1 MNSQSEKQI
10 ATATNLEKA
19 WCEAFQI
26 RKAFIDHFDRSV
38 PVELLSF
45 THQRLDA
52 ILALDQSASAVI
64 TESKIIERAAV
75 ARPSWRWVS
84 AILGVFFLIAGGLLR
99 STTASHFIQA
109 QRDLLLG
116 MLIGSLLQ
124 TGVVFA
130 SRRAWDRYLWLK
142 WFSHQ

>member
-10 ATATNLEKA
+10 APATNLERA

-26 RKAFIDHFDRSV
+26 RKAFIDHFDQSV
-38 PVELLSF
+38 PLELLSF

-64 TESKIIERAAV
+64 TEAKIIDRAAA
-75 ARPSWRWVS
+75 ARPSWTNVFVVLGALFLTAGVVLTFPAVDRFVS
-84 AILGVFFLIAGGLLR
+84 KYPQIYLGI
-99 STTASHFIQA
+99 
-109 QRDLLLG
+109 
-116 MLIGSLLQ
+116 LIGSLAQ

-130 SRRAWDRYLWLK
+130 SRWAWDRWLWLK